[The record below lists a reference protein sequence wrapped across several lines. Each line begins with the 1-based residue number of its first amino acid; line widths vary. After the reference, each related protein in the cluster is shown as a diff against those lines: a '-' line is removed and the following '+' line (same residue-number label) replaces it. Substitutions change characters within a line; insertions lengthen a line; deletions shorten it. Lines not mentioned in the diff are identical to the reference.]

1 MRGSAAARAGGKGG
15 RKKVGGGGGLAR
27 DGEKGRREYISEL
40 EGGRGHFLFFFS
52 LCATK
57 AVRANN
63 ERGEWC
69 VSREALSRVS

>member
-1 MRGSAAARAGGKGG
+1 MAKGEEGGVKAGKRWGEREAGVNLGVGG
-15 RKKVGGGGGLAR
+15 RERSL
-27 DGEKGRREYISEL
+27 
-40 EGGRGHFLFFFS
+40 FFS

-63 ERGEWC
+63 EHGEWC